1 LDLFDQLHFI
11 KALLVCKESI
21 LRVLSDKN
29 KLEKDNLSKIND
41 FLTSLDTWKYDNIK
55 TLNLTEKPNK
65 EPVKLVFL

>member
-1 LDLFDQLHFI
+1 
-11 KALLVCKESI
+11 VCKESI